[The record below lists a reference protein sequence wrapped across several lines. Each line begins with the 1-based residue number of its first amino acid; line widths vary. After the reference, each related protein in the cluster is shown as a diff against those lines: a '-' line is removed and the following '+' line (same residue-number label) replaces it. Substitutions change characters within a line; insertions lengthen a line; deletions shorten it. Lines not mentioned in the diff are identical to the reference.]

1 MNQKVNK
8 VTPFAVSGISLL
20 LTSGMSINATLPYI
34 KDHLSLNQTQSELLS
49 TMPSLTV
56 VTFLLLSTAIINKIG
71 MKKTVL
77 LGLILVAVGGVL
89 PVFTPNSYEA
99 ILVSR
104 LVLGAGL
111 GMYVSSAVNY
121 INELFVGKQRMTLL
135 GIRNSMESIGQM
147 VLTFVAGILLS
158 FGWQFS
164 FLVYLF
170 AIPVGLLFYFF
181 VPDVKI
187 DKVVSEEKVKM
198 KVLPILTFF
207 FASIMVMNS
216 IAIAVR
222 FPTLAIDL
230 KGPGY
235 NPSNYL
241 ALMPVL
247 GIIAGFLFQKLASTL
262 KYRILYLAV
271 IINLVAN
278 LLISL
283 SYQSFLLLVI
293 GLLISSIPVA
303 WVLPFIFNH
312 IERIASGMPT
322 RFLTSFIFL
331 GCNFG
336 VLTAPLVMQGM
347 TYFGG
352 TSNLY
357 FPFYIFTIIFGV
369 LLVCLVLLR
378 KKLTKT
384 L

>member
-8 VTPFAVSGISLL
+8 VTPFAVSGLSLL

-34 KDHLSLNQTQSELLS
+34 KEHLSLSQTQSELLS
-49 TMPSLTV
+49 TIPSLTV
-56 VTFLLLSTAIINKIG
+56 VTFVLLSTAIISRIG
-71 MKKTVL
+71 MKTTVL
-77 LGLILVAVGGVL
+77 LGLFLVAIGGVL

-104 LVLGAGL
+104 LILGSGL
-111 GMYVSSAVNY
+111 GLYVSSAVNY
-121 INELFVGKQRMTLL
+121 INELFTGKQRMALL

-147 VLTFVAGILLS
+147 ALTFIAGLLLS
-158 FGWQFS
+158 VGWQFS
-164 FLVYLF
+164 YLIYLF
-170 AIPVGLLFYFF
+170 AIPVGILFYLF
-181 VPDVKI
+181 VPDVK
-187 DKVVSEEKVKM
+187 KEKVASDK
-198 KVLPILTFF
+198 KVKIKILPVLAFF

-222 FPTLAIDL
+222 FPALAIDL
-230 KGPGY
+230 KGAGY

-247 GIIAGFLFQKLASTL
+247 GIIAGFLFQKIASLL

-271 IINLVAN
+271 IVNLVAN
-278 LLISL
+278 LLIAS
-283 SYQSFLLLVI
+283 SKQSFSLLVV

-303 WVLPFIFNH
+303 WVLPYIFNH
-312 IERIASGMPT
+312 IEKIASGMPT

-336 VLTAPLVMQGM
+336 VLTAPLVMNGM
-347 TYFGG
+347 AFLGG

-357 FPFYIFTIIFGV
+357 FPFYIFTFIFA
-369 LLVCLVLLR
+369 LLLIFLILLR
-378 KKLTKT
+378 KKLTT
-384 L
+384 MP